1 MKTKILAFPILAL
14 VLLLNS
20 CKKDEGVTVLSPV
33 ATATPLSQ
41 SISSGSATSIAL
53 SSSVSGTTFN
63 WTVIQNGV
71 SGGSAGSGSMIEQA
85 LTITGSASGIAT
97 YTIVP
102 SANGT
107 PGSAITVEV
116 TVNSTI
122 VTFQAN
128 VKPIFTVSCTP
139 CHMPGGIN
147 PNKWDDYAT
156 AKAKITGILDRVQRS
171 PSAAGFMPNG
181 GTKLSDANIAILN
194 KWVADGLLEK

>member
-85 LTITGSASGIAT
+85 LTITGSASGLSLIHISEPT
-97 YTIVP
+97 RLGMI
-102 SANGT
+102 S
-107 PGSAITVEV
+107 
-116 TVNSTI
+116 
-122 VTFQAN
+122 
-128 VKPIFTVSCTP
+128 
-139 CHMPGGIN
+139 
-147 PNKWDDYAT
+147 YA
-156 AKAKITGILDRVQRS
+156 V
-171 PSAAGFMPNG
+171 FC
-181 GTKLSDANIAILN
+181 
-194 KWVADGLLEK
+194 